1 MGLDEAELF
10 IAFQNESPR
19 PKKVTSKS
27 PKAGR
32 PLPFQE
38 MNTMVSYCYTTQ
50 PVITHL
56 CSFSYWLPRS
66 ETITLVYYLLGP
78 LPRFVQ
84 GPSSFHQ
91 PLDHLLPPALH
102 ADQQVL
108 DEHHILFLTEVL
120 QMGSSFVQFYYLLAV
135 RIYLIGEDL
144 SRKKKNIIRN
154 TEKRIDFES
163 VRLSQCSR

>member
-1 MGLDEAELF
+1 MAQKGDVQESKGRPATALSG
-10 IAFQNESPR
+10 NEHHGFLLLHD
-19 PKKVTSKS
+19 TAYDKS
-27 PKAGR
+27 P
-32 PLPFQE
+32 
-38 MNTMVSYCYTTQ
+38 
-50 PVITHL
+50 VIAYL
-56 CSFSYWLPRS
+56 YSFSYLLPRS
-66 ETITLVYYLLGP
+66 ENITLVYYLLGP

-108 DEHHILFLTEVL
+108 DEHHVLFLTEVL